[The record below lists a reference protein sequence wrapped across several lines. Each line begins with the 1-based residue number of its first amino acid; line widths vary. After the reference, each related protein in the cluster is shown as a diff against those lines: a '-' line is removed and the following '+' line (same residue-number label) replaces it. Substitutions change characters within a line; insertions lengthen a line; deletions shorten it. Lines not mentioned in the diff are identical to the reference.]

1 MLTRLVGV
9 TAWSRDGFVL
19 LVLKMGNNGCQA
31 PSLKHYL
38 CVLIMKCLINI
49 KSLISKCFG
58 SREKLGG
65 SELNVLSSRV

>member
-31 PSLKHYL
+31 PSFIFMI
-38 CVLIMKCLINI
+38 V
-49 KSLISKCFG
+49 
-58 SREKLGG
+58 KL
-65 SELNVLSSRV
+65 SPLNMDRK